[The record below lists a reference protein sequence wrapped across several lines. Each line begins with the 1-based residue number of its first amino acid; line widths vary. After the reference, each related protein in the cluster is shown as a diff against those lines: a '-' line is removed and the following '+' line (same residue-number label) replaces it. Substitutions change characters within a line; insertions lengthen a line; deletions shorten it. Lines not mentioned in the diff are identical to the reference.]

1 MRMETS
7 FGATPAYTVGVEE
20 EFQLVDPTSL
30 ALVPAIDCVLASRA
44 AMGLPED
51 SVASELLASFLELRS
66 PIYDTV
72 AELAAELPALRRR
85 VRDLAEGCGAR
96 LAAAGAHPFSDA
108 TTQPIT
114 GGERYRKV
122 AEEMG
127 WTARMQSI
135 YGLHIHVAVPDTD
148 HAIRAV
154 NTLSRHV
161 PLFTALSA
169 NSPFWAGSDTGLSSV
184 RVKVFN
190 LVPRSGL
197 PPAFRFWEDFEG
209 YVDALVDAGS
219 IPDYSLCWWDAR
231 PHPRLGTVELR
242 TPDAQTE
249 STRTCS
255 LAALAQCLVATADER
270 PPENPLFI
278 EENKWRATRYG
289 LDARLHDFSSGRSAT
304 AREVTRD
311 LVKALRPLSQDL
323 GCEAE
328 LEGVLEIVEAGTGA
342 ERQRAVFASGGST
355 KCVIEDIVATTA
367 CK

>member
-7 FGATPAYTVGVEE
+7 FGATPTYTVGVEE

-30 ALVPAIDCVLASRA
+30 ALVPAIDAVLASRA
-44 AMGLPED
+44 AMGFPED

-72 AELAAELPALRRR
+72 AELAAELPTLRRR

-96 LAAAGAHPFSDA
+96 LAAAGTHPFSEA
-108 TTQPIT
+108 TAQPIT

-161 PLFTALSA
+161 PLFIALSA

-197 PPAFRFWEDFEG
+197 PPDFRSWEDFEG
-209 YVDALVDAGS
+209 YVNALVNAGS

-249 STRTCS
+249 SARTCS
-255 LAALAQCLVATADER
+255 LAALAQCLVATANER
-270 PPENPLFI
+270 PPENQLFI

-289 LDARLHDFSSGRSAT
+289 LDARLHDFSTGRSAT
-304 AREVTRD
+304 AREVARH
-311 LVKALRPLSQDL
+311 LAKKLRPVSQDL
-323 GCEAE
+323 GCEGE

-342 ERQRAVFASGGST
+342 ERQRSVYDDRGST
-355 KCVIEDIVATTA
+355 KDVIEDIVAKTA
-367 CK
+367 